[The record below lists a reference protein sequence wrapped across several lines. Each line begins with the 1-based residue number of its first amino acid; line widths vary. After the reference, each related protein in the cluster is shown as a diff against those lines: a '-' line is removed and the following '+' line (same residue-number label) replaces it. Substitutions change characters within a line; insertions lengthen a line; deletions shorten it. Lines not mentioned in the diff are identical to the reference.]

1 MFNWFINFDR
11 GTLLPLRDYLMQ
23 EKLRLVKIKRIKKL
37 TIFLNMTIVINVLEI
52 LIRYLDKGIS
62 PKCLKEQKMYPIQ
75 LVLKKL
81 YCS

>member
-1 MFNWFINFDR
+1 MSNWFINFDG
-11 GTLLPLRDYLMQ
+11 GTLKPLRDYLMQ

-37 TIFLNMTIVINVLEI
+37 TIFLNMTIVIEI